1 MTRSVIL
8 LNLLGGDTAGHAGTE
23 DGRDGLPG
31 ERVGETE
38 VGPGEHGAQQTGLD
52 MMGWADILHHLCCD
66 CQRDEAGHQQST

>member
-1 MTRSVIL
+1 ML

-52 MMGWADILHHLCCD
+52 MTGCSE
-66 CQRDEAGHQQST
+66 RDEAGRQQSTWSLFNIHC